1 MALGRLLIALAVVTI
16 VIGDYQHEVETE
28 NKTKKTLASEKEQK
42 SRSANPGREKGSFHK
57 LNAMLNK
64 TDDRRQNRRKGKDN
78 LSKIHQLNLKHNKNQ
93 NDDMMNDNEGAISNH
108 RTVSDN
114 DTNSLTD
121 KIKVLRRE
129 GPTYEAVNKNNYVP
143 QVTGVYCDFENA
155 SSSVDMCMWSW
166 NSTTS
171 SHGLGF
177 RVSTAADVVALN
189 QTTRGLKFSG
199 PTTDADENV
208 GGEI

>member
-1 MALGRLLIALAVVTI
+1 MALGRLLIVLAFIAI
-16 VIGDYQHEVETE
+16 VIGDYQHEVKTE
-28 NKTKKTLASEKEQK
+28 NKTKKTLATEKEQK

-57 LNAMLNK
+57 LRTELNK
-64 TDDRRQNRRKGKDN
+64 TEDRRQNRRKGN
-78 LSKIHQLNLKHNKNQ
+78 LDKFLQLNFNVTGKNHT
-93 NDDMMNDNEGAISNH
+93 DGMMNDNEGAIAINH

-129 GPTYEAVNKNNYVP
+129 GPTYEAVYKNNYVP
-143 QVTGVYCDFENA
+143 QVTGVYCDFENT
-155 SSSVDMCMWSW
+155 SSTVDMCMWAW

-177 RVSTAADVVALN
+177 RVSTAADVVSLN

-208 GGEI
+208 GGET